1 MTNMTSKITKGKVK
15 PTDSVTI
22 MLYKKFD
29 LVSKLIILLCAIFVI
44 HLLLQINPST
54 TLGVVSRILNKDH
67 FAIVT
72 DAPLKCKITFVGS
85 ALLPGAAYAQGRVKS
100 VYIYICVFVCVCV
113 GKKHGCL
120 LSYRSKIATK

>member
-1 MTNMTSKITKGKVK
+1 MGIISVTNMTSKITKGKVK
-15 PTDSVTI
+15 PTDSVTV

-29 LVSKLIILLCAIFVI
+29 LVSIIPLCAIFVI

-85 ALLPGAAYAQGRVKS
+85 AALFF
-100 VYIYICVFVCVCV
+100 FV
-113 GKKHGCL
+113 L
-120 LSYRSKIATK
+120 